1 MTTEPFSPAD
11 FLAVAATTAPI
22 ERELFDGITD
32 PAIRQRITQT
42 TAEREHRHELLTTL
56 ASIRQRLGLT
66 QDEVA
71 AAWGRTQ
78 PQVSRL
84 ERDPTAAQVSTLISY
99 LSALGAHAHLI
110 VEHHGTTLD
119 LELV

>member
-1 MTTEPFSPAD
+1 MSTEPFTPED
-11 FLAVAATTAPI
+11 FLATAAAGVPT

-32 PAIRQRITQT
+32 PTIKARIPHIA
-42 TAEREHRHELLTTL
+42 AEREHRHHLLVALATL
-56 ASIRQRLGLT
+56 RQSLGLT

-71 AAWGRTQ
+71 TAWGRTQ

-99 LSALGAHAHLI
+99 LAALGAHAHLI
-110 VEHHGTTLD
+110 VERDGTTLD

>member
-1 MTTEPFSPAD
+1 MNSEPFRPED
-11 FLAVAATTAPI
+11 FLAHATTPV

-32 PAIRQRITQT
+32 PVLRERIPQVA
-42 TAEREHRHELLTTL
+42 AEREHRHHLLVALATL
-56 ASIRQRLGLT
+56 RQSLGLT

-71 AAWGRTQ
+71 IAWGRTQ

-110 VEHHGTTLD
+110 VERDGKTLD
-119 LELV
+119 LELI